1 MTNSIVRPIVLT
13 IPANS
18 SYLRLVR
25 LVVASMGADAA
36 FDIEAVEDLRIAADE
51 LVTAVLSAAQPE
63 CSIAVELLLHDGYL
77 SLSAQTVGGETP
89 ARLEGAT
96 TDDSQLALDPLAAHI
111 LSELVD
117 EHAFMRV
124 GKEFRGSFRK
134 AVPGL

>member
-1 MTNSIVRPIVLT
+1 MTNSTVRPVVLT

-51 LVTAVLSAAQPE
+51 LVTAVLSAAQLE
-63 CSIAVELLLHDGYL
+63 GSIAIEFIVHDGVL
-77 SLSAQTVGGETP
+77 SVSAQTVGAEAP
-89 ARLEGAT
+89 GAT
-96 TDDSQLALDPLAAHI
+96 PDDAQLAVDPLAAHI

-117 EHAFMRV
+117 EHAFKRV
-124 GKEFRGSFRK
+124 GKEFRGSFSK
-134 AVPGL
+134 AVPVG